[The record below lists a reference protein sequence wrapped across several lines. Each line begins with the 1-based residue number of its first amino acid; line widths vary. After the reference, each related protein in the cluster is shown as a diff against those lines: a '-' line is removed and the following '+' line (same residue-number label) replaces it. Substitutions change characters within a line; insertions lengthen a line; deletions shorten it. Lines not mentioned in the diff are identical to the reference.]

1 MPIRIVP
8 DQPEKNSNR
17 PSQNSNRSGSRRSS
31 GGSPLLA
38 ALIGFLFKKPK
49 LLIPILIIAALLYF
63 GKGCLFSGD
72 NASVVPD
79 IAQLFTGAEFNE
91 AEYDKAEVFEPLADN
106 IKNPLPEKV
115 SLEEFCPDRKNQG
128 KQGSCVGWS
137 SGYAARTILEA
148 RATGKDPNQVA
159 FSPAS
164 LYNQISL
171 PNCQGAYIIN
181 AMKTMKTTGLLPWSD
196 LPYDEN
202 TCDVELSRAGYQK
215 AANYRMRGFNRLT
228 PNGDPR
234 GVDLLAIKQNLA
246 QGAPVVIGMMVGGSF
261 MTKMNGK
268 ESWRPYRSD
277 YNMSGFGGH
286 AMCVIGY
293 DDYKNGGSFQIMNSW
308 GEKWGRK
315 GLAWVNYSDFKHF
328 TKEAYGLYPM
338 GNANSAEPA
347 QFKAS
352 FGLIDQSNKQEIQLE
367 KASSFYFRTKQAIP
381 KLSKFKI
388 EVTNNVACY
397 TYIFGQ
403 ETDQSSYVLFPYTKK
418 HSPYCGI
425 TGTRQFPKDASLQ
438 ADEIGQ
444 QDFFAI
450 VISREPLD
458 YDKFNQMINGGRGS
472 NYLQKIYNAFGN
484 QIDNGAQ
491 LGMNR
496 GQISVVT
503 DAQEEGLIVI
513 VIGVDKR

>member
-8 DQPEKNSNR
+8 DQPEKPKRN
-17 PSQNSNRSGSRRSS
+17 QNQSRNTRQSGS
-31 GGSPLLA
+31 SPLLG
-38 ALIGFLFKKPK
+38 ALLGLVLKKPK
-49 LLIPILIIAALLYF
+49 ILIPIVIIGAILYF
-63 GKGCLFSGD
+63 GKGCLFGGD
-72 NASVVPD
+72 HSTVVPD
-79 IAQLFTGAEFNE
+79 IAQLFTGAELSE

-106 IKNPLPEKV
+106 KKNPLPERV
-115 SLEEFCPDRKNQG
+115 SLEQYCPDRKNQG

-202 TCDVELSRAGYQK
+202 SCDVELSRAGYQK

-228 PNGDPR
+228 PGGDPR

-246 QGAPVVIGMMVGGSF
+246 QGAPVVIGMMVGGTF
-261 MTKMNGK
+261 MNRMQGK
-268 ESWRPYRSD
+268 ESWRPSRTD
-277 YNMSGFGGH
+277 YGMSGFGGH

-293 DDYKNGGSFQIMNSW
+293 DDYKDGGSFQIMNSW
-308 GEKWGRK
+308 GKEWGRD
-315 GLAWVNYSDFKHF
+315 GIAWVSYSDFKHF

-338 GNANSAEPA
+338 GNANSEQAA
-347 QFKAS
+347 YFNAS
-352 FGLIDQSNKQEIQLE
+352 FGLINQSNNQEIMLKQE
-367 KASSFYFRTKQAIP
+367 SPFFFSTKNAIA

-388 EVTNNVACY
+388 EVTNNEACY

-403 ETDQSSYVLFPYTKK
+403 ETDGSSYVLFPYTKK

-425 TGTRQFPKDASLQ
+425 TGTRLFPKDASLQ
-438 ADEIGQ
+438 ADEIGNR
-444 QDFFAI
+444 DYFAI
-450 VISREPLD
+450 VVSNKPLD
-458 YDKFNQMINGGRGS
+458 YEQYNQVINGGRGG

-484 QIDNGAQ
+484 EFDSNAQ
-491 LGMNR
+491 VKVKN

-503 DAQEEGLIVI
+503 DANNDKLVVL
-513 VIGVDKR
+513 VIGVDKS